1 MLCGQT
7 QKEDAMDT
15 PTTGTQRRSVLR
27 LDYDIHGIS
36 ALSGSTQPR
45 CSVQA
50 SDPFSL
56 LDRIK
61 SAKPDEDIVLHVHGF
76 TGSIAV
82 AHLMT
87 LWRECSNRG
96 AHLRVVLL
104 NHQSLQILKVLGL
117 GEILDARLCPKR
129 ASNHVSWEPPSD
141 RICKRGSTRDY
152 TCDSCSN
159 AHQSNILES
168 DLVAVGA

>member
-1 MLCGQT
+1 M
-7 QKEDAMDT
+7 E
-15 PTTGTQRRSVLR
+15 TTTTRQRSVLM
-27 LDYDIHGIS
+27 LDYDVNGVG
-36 ALSGSTQPR
+36 ALSRSSQTPCSTP
-45 CSVQA
+45 A

-56 LDRIK
+56 LDRVK
-61 SAKPDEDIVLHVHGF
+61 SAKQDEDIVIHVHGF

-117 GEILDARLCPKR
+117 GEILDARLCPKN
-129 ASNHVSWEPPSD
+129 ASNRVSWDPPSERTLRRNALD
-141 RICKRGSTRDY
+141 TRN
-152 TCDSCSN
+152 CESCSN
-159 AHQSNILES
+159 ARPSKPLEM
-168 DLVAVGA
+168 LCGVE